1 MLNWSAKDITL
12 FNAEREYIDT
22 AVIPLMPVALDDG
35 IKRAAE
41 QGEFIQ
47 LLSIH
52 LERQFKG
59 RILVLPPFTYLKG
72 PDNKG
77 DELVDWSNKAKE
89 AGFSHVFYLTSDP
102 KWKSLNKDF
111 PGTLIYIPSIPL
123 ENMDEHYKH
132 SVMDNQLK
140 TLIEDIIKAWQTGND

>member
-1 MLNWSAKDITL
+1 MNWSSKDITL

-22 AVIPLMPVALDDG
+22 AVIPLMHVALDDG

-47 LLSIH
+47 LLSVH

-59 RILVLPPFTYLKG
+59 RILVLPPFTYFKE
-72 PDNKG
+72 PDYKR
-77 DELVDWSNKAKE
+77 DELIDWSKRAKE
-89 AGFSHVFYLTSDP
+89 AGFSYVFYLTSDP
-102 KWKSLNKDF
+102 KWKALNKDLL
-111 PGTLIYIPSIPL
+111 GSLIYIPSIPL

-132 SVMDNQLK
+132 SVIDNQLK
-140 TLIEDIIKAWQTGND
+140 SLIEDIIKAWQIEND